1 LNLSKREKL
10 RALSGQRRY
19 AIARDLYDIRFLSD
33 ASVRIADVLGAFA
46 KKWAVKVMDVR
57 NIDLV
62 TIEQRKS
69 EYETNWTNN
78 LEYLIPDN
86 LKVPFEDAWAVSIDL
101 LGKAVGEGVS

>member
-1 LNLSKREKL
+1 
-10 RALSGQRRY
+10 
-19 AIARDLYDIRFLSD
+19 
-33 ASVRIADVLGAFA
+33 
-46 KKWAVKVMDVR
+46 MDVR